1 MWIRFLFFLGWIQ
14 LVLVQSNL
22 NPKFVPSTK
31 SKSKA
36 SHCCTETNTLVF
48 AFCLSIPKFNSSSKP
63 ADWHLLSI
71 DRFSFIKLVLSRSC
85 PVRGEIPKGRYPFFL
100 SFFSSQYLIVV
111 GPICHITILL
121 FLLCHICPIE
131 LPVLQPLSRPDHAW
145 NRVLS
150 RFRHFLVIVRCHHC
164 QFW

>member
-22 NPKFVPSTK
+22 NPKLVPSTK

-63 ADWHLLSI
+63 AYWHLLSI
-71 DRFSFIKLVLSRSC
+71 AFPSSSWCYQEVVPWEEKFLKAITLSFYHFSILNISSLSDRSVISPSFPFTNISALSS
-85 PVRGEIPKGRYPFFL
+85 YPFSNL
-100 SFFSSQYLIVV
+100 SPDQTTLEMESYLVSGI
-111 GPICHITILL
+111 
-121 FLLCHICPIE
+121 
-131 LPVLQPLSRPDHAW
+131 
-145 NRVLS
+145 
-150 RFRHFLVIVRCHHC
+150 
-164 QFW
+164 FWW